1 MTMSEKYEA
10 RVQALEA
17 EDMTRSDAQA
27 IADMEFFYKDGKWL
41 SVTEQIE
48 LMGGK

>member
-1 MTMSEKYEA
+1 MAEKYEA
-10 RVQALEA
+10 RVQELEL

-41 SVTEQIE
+41 SVVEQVKM
-48 LMGGK
+48 MGGE